1 MNDIDT
7 SLFENEEQILAGAEE
22 LLAENTIRPETCADH
37 YRDLKN
43 SYATLLRHTR
53 YLVRL
58 SDRMQRDLSDLNHL
72 LEASEEKYRSIF
84 ENVAEGIFRSHLD
97 GTLLDVNPAMARILG
112 YSSPRELLT
121 EQSGS
126 ELLLFPDETEAG
138 RFLGPIAKHGRVSN
152 GQYRM
157 VRKDGG
163 HIWVEVSARTV
174 ESAKTRSTHI
184 EGILSDVTERQRM
197 LEDLRWLATT
207 DGLTDLFN
215 RRHFLEIAEREMSRG
230 IRYGRNLSLLMLDI
244 DHFKAVNDTY
254 GHDMGDMVLKMVA
267 RVCREKIRECDLVG
281 RLGGEEFAVLCP
293 DTHEEEG
300 SILAER
306 LRQAIGEPRVPT
318 PEGKLINVTISIGCA
333 GLTGDTPDLETLL
346 KLSDRALYAAKDSG
360 RDRVFKACDLEKES
374 RIRPPLKPE

>member
-1 MNDIDT
+1 MSSKET
-7 SLFENEEQILAGAEE
+7 SLFETEEQTLARAEE
-22 LLAENTIRPETCADH
+22 LLAGRTICPDTCAEH

-43 SYATLLRHTR
+43 SYATLLRHAR

-58 SDRMQRDLSDLNHL
+58 SDRMQRDLNELNHL
-72 LEASEEKYRSIF
+72 LVVSEEKYRSIF
-84 ENVAEGIFRSHLD
+84 ENVTEGIFRSHLD

-112 YSSPRELLT
+112 YSSPRELLA

-126 ELLLFPDETEAG
+126 ETLLFPDETEAG

-157 VRKDGG
+157 VRKDGVQ
-163 HIWVEVSARTV
+163 IWVEVSARTV
-174 ESAKTRSTHI
+174 ESSKTRSTHI

-207 DGLTDLFN
+207 DGLTDLAN
-215 RRHFLEIAEREMSRG
+215 RRHFLEMAGRELNRSV
-230 IRYGRNLSLLMLDI
+230 RYGRNLSLLMLDI

-254 GHDMGDMVLKMVA
+254 GHDVGDMVLRMVA
-267 RVCREKIRECDLVG
+267 RICREEVRECDLVG

-300 SILAER
+300 AALAER
-306 LRQAIGEPRVPT
+306 LRTAIGQPRVPA
-318 PEGKLINVTISIGCA
+318 PAGDLVNVTISIGCA

-346 KLSDRALYAAKDSG
+346 KLSDRALYAAKDGG

-374 RIRPPLKPE
+374 GIRPPFQA